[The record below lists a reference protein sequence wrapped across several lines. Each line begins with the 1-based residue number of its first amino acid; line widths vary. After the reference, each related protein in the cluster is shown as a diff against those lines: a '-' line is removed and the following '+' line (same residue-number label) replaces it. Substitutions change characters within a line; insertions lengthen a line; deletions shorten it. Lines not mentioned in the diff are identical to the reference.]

1 MADFTAHIG
10 EGDEAPKFDK
20 EEAEKYLKDKHIHK
34 LMGTLLQSL
43 VDSKPADP
51 VDFLVESL
59 TKMEAEE
66 SKAAAAAAAD
76 EFKAKQAAAQEQ
88 PVVVPSA
95 VQVEH
100 QVEPEPEPEPEA

>member
-66 SKAAAAAAAD
+66 STTAAHIIRNQISHPHLHLNHSVSVSGCGNVA
-76 EFKAKQAAAQEQ
+76 
-88 PVVVPSA
+88 
-95 VQVEH
+95 
-100 QVEPEPEPEPEA
+100 